1 MDNKPTS
8 DAINERLNRIQNL
21 NKIEGEKFEKDDDN
35 IEDGS
40 EANNIPMDLN
50 KLKIKVK
57 MDNAPA
63 LKEVK
68 ELDKNMKKIKNEFAE
83 AKNSDISNERF
94 GNYINQAN
102 EMFKNYE
109 KQLQYYSMYSGK
121 YNIKDLEICLCTD
134 ITALNERSFYILS
147 DKKKAFENELNKMN
161 LDENNPDLESVKK
174 LYQDKIDTLFKENK
188 NLNKVIEK
196 MTNQVVANFQ
206 LKINDLYK
214 ENKQIKELNGILEE
228 KVMKVKFIFVENSK
242 FVEQLK
248 GKDLQ
253 INELNKQEILY
264 MNKIEKAIQDIKKL
278 NETIKVYRENVLEKE
293 RKYNEKCIELKK
305 MEDVLEERENTI
317 KDKIVK
323 ITEQENQIKLLFN
336 YNAL

>member
-1 MDNKPTS
+1 MYNNPFNIYTPQDNIDRINTQINELERAKARFQQPAPITQNFQFTPPTS

-102 EMFKNYE
+102 EMFKN
-109 KQLQYYSMYSGK
+109 
-121 YNIKDLEICLCTD
+121 
-134 ITALNERSFYILS
+134 
-147 DKKKAFENELNKMN
+147 
-161 LDENNPDLESVKK
+161 
-174 LYQDKIDTLFKENK
+174 
-188 NLNKVIEK
+188 
-196 MTNQVVANFQ
+196 
-206 LKINDLYK
+206 
-214 ENKQIKELNGILEE
+214 
-228 KVMKVKFIFVENSK
+228 
-242 FVEQLK
+242 
-248 GKDLQ
+248 
-253 INELNKQEILY
+253 
-264 MNKIEKAIQDIKKL
+264 
-278 NETIKVYRENVLEKE
+278 
-293 RKYNEKCIELKK
+293 
-305 MEDVLEERENTI
+305 
-317 KDKIVK
+317 
-323 ITEQENQIKLLFN
+323 
-336 YNAL
+336 

>member
-147 DKKKAFENELNKMN
+147 DKKKAFENE
-161 LDENNPDLESVKK
+161 
-174 LYQDKIDTLFKENK
+174 
-188 NLNKVIEK
+188 
-196 MTNQVVANFQ
+196 
-206 LKINDLYK
+206 
-214 ENKQIKELNGILEE
+214 
-228 KVMKVKFIFVENSK
+228 
-242 FVEQLK
+242 
-248 GKDLQ
+248 
-253 INELNKQEILY
+253 
-264 MNKIEKAIQDIKKL
+264 
-278 NETIKVYRENVLEKE
+278 
-293 RKYNEKCIELKK
+293 
-305 MEDVLEERENTI
+305 
-317 KDKIVK
+317 
-323 ITEQENQIKLLFN
+323 
-336 YNAL
+336 